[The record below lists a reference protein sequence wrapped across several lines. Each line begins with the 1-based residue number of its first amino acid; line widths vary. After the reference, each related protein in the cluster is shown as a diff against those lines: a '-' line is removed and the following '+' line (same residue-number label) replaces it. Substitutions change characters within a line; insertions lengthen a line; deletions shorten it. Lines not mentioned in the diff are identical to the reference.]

1 MAQSRKGRSEKTMT
15 DRRWL
20 LVLVL
25 VFATLRLCENHSLGA
40 SPSLGGV
47 SPRGGQRGT
56 EVTFTFSGGRLS
68 DAKEVLFYSP
78 GFEVKKLTAA
88 NDSSVQAV
96 VKIAADCRLGEH
108 AARVRTESG
117 VSELRTF
124 WVGALPVVA
133 EKEPNSD
140 FASPQKISMNT
151 TVVGVVDYEDVDYYS
166 VELKKGDRLSVEIE
180 GMRLANTLFDPYVAI
195 LDSKR
200 FELATS
206 DDSPLLGQDGLCSI
220 VAPADGTYL
229 VQVRES
235 AYQGNGACQYRL
247 HVGSFPRPLAVV
259 PAGGKAGEEI
269 EVKFLGDPRGPFTQ
283 KVKLPAKV
291 GEPFAVF
298 AQDKEG
304 ISPSGLPF
312 RVSDVGNAV
321 EAEPNDSHDKAT
333 KAAFPLAYNGVI
345 DKEGDVDWFRFTAKK
360 GQTFDVRCHGRA
372 VGSPLDP
379 VVTLA
384 YAGGAALVNSESNNR
399 DCSFRITFPEDREYV
414 IGVRDFLGK
423 GGDTYSYRIEFT
435 PVEPVATL
443 SIPKVALYSQERQT
457 VSVPKGGRMA
467 TLISVGRGNFGG
479 EVTLG
484 ADKLPAGLTMNAE
497 NVAANLDVVPVVF
510 EASPQ
515 AAVGGGLVELTAR
528 HADAKHPAIKSRFA
542 QQVEL
547 ITGGPGQSIYWTY
560 QPDRAAIAVTEEAPF
575 SVEIVEPKV
584 PLVQG
589 GSMHLKVVAKR
600 KGNFNGAITVYPLF
614 NPPGVSSAS
623 AVTVPANA
631 TEVLLPMNAA
641 GNAQVR
647 KWKTA
652 VLAAS
657 DAGKGPVW
665 TSSQLATID
674 VAAPFVVANVER
686 GAVEQG
692 KETDLLVKLTHLTP
706 FEGKA
711 KLRLMGLPFEVTTP
725 EMEFT
730 KDSKEVLFKITTK
743 KTSPAGTHRNLFCQ
757 VLITRDNEPI
767 LANTGS
773 SELRIDVPIV
783 KTTPS
788 PTPPPNPMVKT
799 PPTPTP
805 PAPPKR
811 LTRLE
816 KLRLEQE
823 EREKEANKGG
833 GTSPKK

>member
-1 MAQSRKGRSEKTMT
+1 MI

-25 VFATLRLCENHSLGA
+25 VFAPLRLCENLSFGA
-40 SPSLGGV
+40 SPSLGGI

-56 EVTFTFSGGRLS
+56 EVTFSFGGARLG

-78 GFEVKKLTAA
+78 GFEVKKLTVV
-88 NDSSVQAV
+88 NDNVVQAV
-96 VKIAADCRLGEH
+96 VKIAADCKLGEH

-124 WVGALPVVA
+124 WVGALPVVQ

-140 FASPQKISMNT
+140 FAAPQKIPMNC

-166 VELKKGDRLSVEIE
+166 VELKKGQRLSVEIE
-180 GMRLANTLFDPYVAI
+180 GMRLANTLFDPFIAI

-206 DDSPLLGQDGLCSI
+206 DDSALLGQDGTCSI
-220 VAPADGTYL
+220 IAPADGTY
-229 VQVRES
+229 VIQVRES

-259 PAGGKAGEEI
+259 PAGGKAGEEV
-269 EVKFLGDPRGPFTQ
+269 EVTFLGDPRGAFKQ
-283 KVKLPAKV
+283 KVKLPAKA
-291 GEPFAVF
+291 GEPFGVF

-304 ISPSGLPF
+304 ISPSAIPF
-312 RVSDVGNAV
+312 RVSAVGNAV
-321 EAEPNDSHDKAT
+321 EVEPNDTHDKAT
-333 KAAFPLAYNGVI
+333 RVAAFPLALNGVI
-345 DKEGDVDWFRFTAKK
+345 DRDGDVDWFRFSAKK
-360 GQTFDVRCHGRA
+360 GQTFDVRCFGRGI
-372 VGSPLDP
+372 GSPLDP
-379 VVTLA
+379 VLTLA
-384 YAGGAALVNSESNNR
+384 IPGGGNLVYVESSNR
-399 DCSFRITFPEDREYV
+399 DCAFRYTFPEDREYV
-414 IGVRDFLGK
+414 IGVKDFLGK
-423 GGDTYSYRIEFT
+423 GGDAYAYRIEFT

-467 TLISVGRGNFGG
+467 TLISVSRANFGG

-484 ADKLPAGLTMNAE
+484 ADRLPAGMTMNAE

-510 EASPQ
+510 EASPT
-515 AAVGGGLVELTAR
+515 ASVGGGLVEFTAR
-528 HADAKHPAIKSRFA
+528 HADSKHPAIRSRWL
-542 QQVEL
+542 QTVEL
-547 ITGGPGQSIYWTY
+547 ITGPPGQSIYWKY
-560 QPDRAAIAVTEEAPF
+560 EPDRAAVAVTEEAPF
-575 SVEIVEPKV
+575 SIEVVEPKA

-589 GSMHLKVVAKR
+589 GSMQLKILAKR
-600 KGNFNGAITVYPLF
+600 KGKFAGPITVYPLF

-623 AVTVPANA
+623 AVTIAANA
-631 TEVLLPMNAA
+631 TEVLMPMNAA
-641 GNAQVR
+641 SNAQVR

-652 VLAAS
+652 FVAVA

-665 TSSQLATID
+665 TSSQLATIE
-674 VAAPFVVANVER
+674 VAQPFVTATVER

-692 KETDLLVKLTHLTP
+692 KKTELLVKLTHLTP

-711 KLRLMGLPFEVTTP
+711 KIRLLGLPVKATTQ

-730 KDSKEVLFKITTK
+730 KDSKEVLFEIATD
-743 KTSPAGTHRNLFCQ
+743 KTSPAGLHRNLFCQ

-767 LANTGS
+767 LANTGY

-783 KTTPS
+783 KKTPS
-788 PTPPPNPMVKT
+788 PPAPPNPMVK
-799 PPTPTP
+799 TPTP

-823 EREKEANKGG
+823 EREKEASKGG
-833 GTSPKK
+833 APPKK